1 MSLRVLIGLARTL
14 AMKELCRRTLI
25 LRKIVRIFWWNSRI
39 WKVYSK
45 NHNSSDESQ
54 KSEESLLNID
64 GNINVIDNVWKEL
77 CSLYIFFNFNERYT
91 SYITW
96 NITVI
101 IFVHI
106 LPAQRSTIQLPL
118 SKSKELDKMNF
129 LSSLIFLSNNKHLF
143 SKNQHKNITFFQSLK
158 S

>member
-14 AMKELCRRTLI
+14 AMKELCRTLI
-25 LRKIVRIFWWNSRI
+25 LRKIVRIFWWDSRI

-64 GNINVIDNVWKEL
+64 GNVNVINNVWKEL

-91 SYITW
+91 RYV
-96 NITVI
+96 VI
-101 IFVHI
+101 IFIHI
-106 LPAQRSTIQLPL
+106 LPAQKSTIQLPL

-129 LSSLIFLSNNKHLF
+129 LSSLIFVSNNKHLF
-143 SKNQHKNITFFQSLK
+143 SKNQHKKITFFQK
-158 S
+158 N